1 MEEKG
6 INMGTLL
13 GTPYE
18 RGKSDVIVS
27 RLVAAPIAE
36 GLFVTETDEKTAAA
50 MSSGKTP
57 RGVMGQNEI
66 VGCSVVK
73 AGLRVWV
80 QMTDSETPTAG
91 GQVYVDPTTGKA
103 TTTSAE
109 MIAVNAVF
117 ASDEVRTDGIT
128 ENTATKAY
136 NVRCA
141 LINFVGG
148 L

>member
-1 MEEKG
+1 
-6 INMGTLL
+6 MGTLL

-27 RLVAAPIAE
+27 RKVAAPIAE
-36 GLFVTETDEKTAAA
+36 GLFVTETDEKTVAA
-50 MSSGKTP
+50 MSSGATP

-80 QMTDSETPTAG
+80 QMTAAETPAAG
-91 GQVYVDPTTGKA
+91 GQVYVNPSTGKA
-103 TTTSAE
+103 TTTSE
-109 MIAVNAVF
+109 DMIAVNAVF
-117 ASDEVRTDGIT
+117 ASAEVRTDGVS
-128 ENTATKAY
+128 ENTSTKAY
-136 NVRCA
+136 DVRCA
-141 LINFVGG
+141 LIDFVGG

>member
-1 MEEKG
+1 MEKEILK
-6 INMGTLL
+6 MGTLL

-27 RLVAAPIAE
+27 RLVESPIEE

-50 MSSGKTP
+50 MSASATP

-80 QMTDSETPTAG
+80 QLTHSDTPAAG
-91 GQVYVDPTTGKA
+91 DPVYVDPATGKA
-103 TTTSAE
+103 TTESTD

-128 ENTATKAY
+128 ENTGTKAY
-136 NVRCA
+136 DVECA
-141 LINFVGG
+141 LIDFVGG